1 MSTVSVSD
9 ACYLP
14 NLPGFRS
21 KEIPTGAKKQY
32 FHFVRGEIFMKDEG
46 LPQLADDMSLT
57 SSMSRPSTKQNMN
70 AINIVLT
77 FQAYFEEQSSY
88 STAAIDQSRVR
99 KCNIFY
105 FLENNTI
112 SIVEKPVMNSGI
124 PQGTLVRRSVVNHP
138 DGSPILPQDFQMGGT
153 LAIFGKN
160 YVIYDC
166 DEATRKYMR
175 RHFGVNDNMSLVP
188 PKDPYVNYRKS
199 LEKGPSDDWNEY
211 RVKKNANKTFVEAAL
226 GKGVDNKG
234 REGFIKFGTQKLS
247 FKCVWDNTN
256 QLYGDRQEFSL
267 VYSLSDDTI
276 EIFSLPNSSRGKSEF
291 TKLLRRAKLPKK
303 DGDMVVGERRED
315 LPCYNWK
322 DLKIGVTLNV
332 YARDLRIVDADSP
345 TREFYVDANMPLG
358 VSEYEDEV
366 SLGTHS
372 MLESQAPEI
381 KPSTAA
387 PSTKIDP
394 NSNKMLSFFASLLS
408 GGLDDVNRRF
418 VIIYYVQNGTIKILE
433 EKIRNSGFAGGLF
446 LSRRKIQ
453 KMGEEPGNFLNDRD
467 LYVGCKLGIL
477 NHRFLLDGANESTLR
492 FLEDQKYPRS
502 SFYTIIGKIRNR
514 LLNEAKSGDVVRRF
528 EAREDRP
535 NFISIDGA
543 RTVFIEYG
551 LIGDEDFQLSNH
563 ELLTIL
569 RANGNKESTF
579 NYRKVI
585 DQITNPTDAF
595 K

>member
-1 MSTVSVSD
+1 MSLLGSE
-9 ACYLP
+9 ANYLP

-21 KEIPTGAKKQY
+21 KEIPTGSKKQY

-70 AINIVLT
+70 NINIVLT
-77 FQAYFEEQSSY
+77 FQAYFEETSSY
-88 STAAIDQSRVR
+88 STAAIDQNRVR

-124 PQGTLVRRSVVNHP
+124 PQGTLVKRSLVNHP
-138 DGSPILPQDFQMGGT
+138 DGSPILPQDFQMGES
-153 LAIFGKN
+153 LHIYGKK
-160 YVIYDC
+160 YIIYDC

-199 LEKGPSDDWNEY
+199 LEKGPSEDWNEY
-211 RVKKNANKTFVEAAL
+211 RVKTNANKTFVEAAL

-234 REGFIKFGTQKLS
+234 REGFIKYGSHSLK

-267 VYSLSDDTI
+267 VYKLSDDTI
-276 EIFSLPNSSRGKSEF
+276 EIFSIPNSSRGKSEF

-315 LPCYNWK
+315 LPCYHWK
-322 DLKIGVTLNV
+322 DLNIGTTLNV
-332 YARDLRIVDADSP
+332 YARDLRIVDADAN
-345 TREFYVDANMPLG
+345 TREFYQDAGMPLG
-358 VSEYEDEV
+358 
-366 SLGTHS
+366 
-372 MLESQAPEI
+372 APEGEPEMSMSMHESSLAPEV

-387 PSTKIDP
+387 ASTKHDP

-418 VIIYYVQNGTIKILE
+418 VIIYYVQNGTVKILE
-433 EKIRNSGFAGGLF
+433 EKIRNSGFVGGLF

-453 KMGEEPGNFLNDRD
+453 MGEDTYLTDRD
-467 LYVGCKLGIL
+467 LYVGCKLKIL
-477 NHRFLLDGANESTLR
+477 NHRFLLLGANDSTLR
-492 FLEDQKYPRS
+492 YMEDQKFPRS
-502 SFYTIIGKIRNR
+502 SFYAIIEKTRSR
-514 LLNEAKSGDVVRRF
+514 LLNEAKSGNLVRRF

-543 RTVFIEYG
+543 RAVFAEYG
-551 LIGDEDFQLSNH
+551 LIGDEDFQLSEQ
-563 ELLTIL
+563 ELLTLL

-579 NYRKVI
+579 NYRKVV
-585 DQITNPTDAF
+585 DQITCPTDAF